1 MSRQGVALVVLMA
14 ACGTARPPARPAESV
29 SWKTIE
35 GSKGAVDAIRVAS
48 EGAPGTPVLFIGA
61 TRCGSCKA
69 YKASLTDPRM
79 VEAHAPVHILEVDAD
94 RHKHVIAD
102 LGITIAGVPHW
113 EMLDRT
119 GKPAGKRIDGRAWV
133 VDTAG
138 NMAPVLGAFFRSEP

>member
-61 TRCGSCKA
+61 TWSREMRNMMLISLASYIAAYYLLFPHLQNHGLWLALQIFFGMRGLTLSYVCRRKA
-69 YKASLTDPRM
+69 DSTFAK
-79 VEAHAPVHILEVDAD
+79 
-94 RHKHVIAD
+94 
-102 LGITIAGVPHW
+102 
-113 EMLDRT
+113 T
-119 GKPAGKRIDGRAWV
+119 G
-133 VDTAG
+133 
-138 NMAPVLGAFFRSEP
+138 